1 MELTTGLKLYIDIL
15 SFVFGTV
22 FGSFMN
28 CMAWRI
34 VAGENVTRG
43 RSHCPKC
50 GHVLS
55 APDLVPL
62 FSWLFLRGRCRYCKS
77 PIPFRYFLIELL
89 TGIAF
94 LMAAVRFGFSFETI
108 RAMILAC
115 TLVGLSLVDYDS
127 QIIPNS
133 FILFGILVWILSLP
147 LVSETILR
155 DLLTGLAG
163 GFGIGGGMLLI
174 SAIFDKI
181 TGKES
186 LGGGDIKLFFMT
198 GLYLGPAAGLFNLI
212 LACIIGLIFAAV
224 LKRQK
229 FPFGPAISIA
239 SYISILYGSRVA
251 EWYSSLLA

>member
-1 MELTTGLKLYIDIL
+1 MELTAGLKLYIYVL

-22 FGSFMN
+22 FGSFIN

-34 VAGENVTRG
+34 VAGESITRG

-62 FSWLFLRGRCRYCKS
+62 FSWLFLKGRCRYCKER
-77 PIPFRYFLIELL
+77 IPFRYFLIELL

-94 LMAAVRFGFSFETI
+94 LLAAVRFGFSFESL

-115 TLVGLSLVDYDS
+115 TLMGLSLVDYDS
-127 QIIPNS
+127 QIIPNG
-133 FILFGILVWILSLP
+133 FILFGIVVWAVFLP
-147 LVSETILR
+147 LVSGNIIR

-163 GFGIGGGMLLI
+163 GLGIGGGMLAVSL
-174 SAIFDKI
+174 IFDKI
-181 TGKES
+181 TGKDS

-212 LACIIGLIFAAV
+212 LACIIGLIFAAL
-224 LKRQK
+224 LKKQR

-239 SYISILYGSRVA
+239 SFISLLYGESIVK
-251 EWYSSLLA
+251 WYSGLIV